1 MRKRGYPEYRSS
13 YPQYRPSVIHAV
25 VELAPAAI
33 GRGASEE
40 IEDGF
45 PPTASGND
53 GCGDGCPP
61 RTSVN
66 HVWKDGFTIKYVGN
80 DSEAEAFLMFDVGNG
95 EL

>member
-13 YPQYRPSVIHAV
+13 YQQYRPSVIHAV

-53 GCGDGCPP
+53 AWGDGCLS
-61 RTSVN
+61 RTSGN
-66 HVWKDGFTIKYVGN
+66 HVWKDGFPIKHVGK
-80 DSEAEAFLMFDVGNG
+80 DSEAETFLMFDVGNG